1 MTDTLAAV
9 IEREPDWSALPPSTP
24 ASIRRLLGRCLDKDA
39 KKRLRDIGDVH
50 LELEDALA
58 NPAIAG
64 DSRSSISAS
73 RPEQRV
79 ALWVVVA
86 LLGGLAGGI
95 ALWRINRAADPPAQ
109 TPARFTIQ
117 LPPGEPLGVPGERL
131 APSGTPP
138 VALSPDGRFLAYN
151 TTRNGRLSLYLRVL
165 ADREPRLVTESGG
178 AYPFFSPDSQWLG
191 FFEGG
196 KMKKVSVGG
205 GPSIIIADASGS
217 RGASWGEDDSIVF
230 APQSRVSLSR
240 VAASGGPAQV
250 LTALDL
256 ARGETSHRTPVLLPG
271 GRAVVYRAEG
281 TSDANATLKV
291 FSLDTKQQRVL
302 VADGGFQPHYA
313 PTGHLLFL
321 QGEDLMA
328 VPFDATRL
336 EFTGTPTRVLEAVQT
351 FSLTNQ
357 GTLVYSTGAIPSTS
371 LVWVDRRGVATS
383 LPASSREFSLPR
395 LSRDDGRVVMQIMV
409 GGDGNVWTY
418 DLARDCTDATHFRRL
433 EPLAGLDARRAQHSL
448 RVEQEGD
455 SLGHLLET
463 GGRQRE

>member
-1 MTDTLAAV
+1 M
-9 IEREPDWSALPPSTP
+9 R
-24 ASIRRLLGRCLDKDA
+24 
-39 KKRLRDIGDVH
+39 
-50 LELEDALA
+50 
-58 NPAIAG
+58 
-64 DSRSSISAS
+64 
-73 RPEQRV
+73 
-79 ALWVVVA
+79 
-86 LLGGLAGGI
+86 
-95 ALWRINRAADPPAQ
+95 
-109 TPARFTIQ
+109 TI
-117 LPPGEPLGVPGERL
+117 
-131 APSGTPP
+131 
-138 VALSPDGRFLAYN
+138 
-151 TTRNGRLSLYLRVL
+151 RLSLLRKAVC
-165 ADREPRLVTESGG
+165 RC
-178 AYPFFSPDSQWLG
+178 
-191 FFEGG
+191 
-196 KMKKVSVGG
+196 
-205 GPSIIIADASGS
+205 
-217 RGASWGEDDSIVF
+217 
-230 APQSRVSLSR
+230 RVSQ
-240 VAASGGPAQV
+240 PAVGRRRV

-409 GGDGNVWTY
+409 GGDGTCGPTIS
-418 DLARDCTDATHFRRL
+418 RATC
-433 EPLAGLDARRAQHSL
+433 
-448 RVEQEGD
+448 
-455 SLGHLLET
+455 
-463 GGRQRE
+463 